1 MKNLQAI
8 LLIDFYKSGHAD
20 QYEKGTEYV
29 YSTWTDRASLIPGI
43 TGAVTAGQQKVCKE
57 YLIDFFNENF
67 FSKPKEK
74 ILSEYKRML
83 KFTLGAEPNTTRIE
97 ELYDLGYLP
106 ISIKSLPEG
115 TICPVRVP
123 MMTIENTNPK
133 FYWLTNYLETL
144 LSCEL
149 WSMSTSATI
158 AHQYK
163 KLLTQYAK
171 ETGGDLGFINFQGHD
186 FSMRGMTSL
195 QSSVNSGL
203 GHLMSFAGTDTIPA
217 IMAAEEFYNA
227 NVEKELV
234 GCSVPATE
242 HAVMCANGADEA
254 ETIRRL
260 MKVYPTG
267 ILSVV
272 SDTWDFWNL
281 VGNILPV
288 LKDEIMTRDGK
299 LVIRPD
305 SGDPVKIICGDI
317 TASYSN
323 PHAIKGLIESLW
335 DTFGGTVNAA
345 GYKVLDSHIGA
356 IYGDSITL
364 TRAAQICEGLKA
376 KGFAST
382 NIVFGIGSFT
392 YQYNTRDTFGF
403 AMKATSVTINGD
415 EKQIF
420 KNPKT
425 DSGIKKSQKGRVIVF
440 KEEGSEEIKFLDNL
454 TSDDVEEY
462 SNINMHKEIFRDGKL
477 LVDDTFANIRAR
489 LDSQV

>member
-1 MKNLQAI
+1 MKNLQAM
-8 LLIDFYKSGHAD
+8 LLCDFYKVGHAD
-20 QYEKGTEYV
+20 QHENGTEIV
-29 YSTWTDRASLIPGI
+29 YSIWTDRASMIPGI
-43 TGAVTAGQQKVCKE
+43 TGAVTAGQQKVIKE
-57 YLIDFFNENF
+57 YLINFFNENF
-67 FSKPKEK
+67 FSRPKDQV
-74 ILSEYKRML
+74 LSEYKRML
-83 KFTLGAEPNTTRIE
+83 KSTLGVEPNTTRIE
-97 ELYDLGYLP
+97 ELHDLGYLP

-158 AHQYK
+158 AHEYK

-171 ETGGDLGFINFQGHD
+171 ETGGDVRFVNFQGHD

-203 GHLMSFAGTDTIPA
+203 GHLMSFVGTDTIPA

-242 HAVMCANGADEA
+242 HAVMCANGTDEA

-260 MKVYPTG
+260 MKVYPIG

-288 LKDEIMTRDGK
+288 LKNEIMARDGK
-299 LVIRPD
+299 IVIRPD
-305 SGDPVKIICGDI
+305 SGDPIKIVCGDSEAKESI
-317 TASYSN
+317 VQ
-323 PHAIKGLIESLW
+323 KGLIEALW

-364 TRAAQICEGLKA
+364 KRADEICSQLKA

-420 KNPKT
+420 KDPKT
-425 DSGIKKSQKGRVIVF
+425 DNGTKKSQKGRVIVYR
-440 KEEGSEEIKFLDNL
+440 EEGSEQIKFLDGL

-462 SNINMHKEIFRDGKL
+462 SNINLMKEIFRDGKL
-477 LVDDTFANIRAR
+477 LKETSLAEIRAR